1 MSFSFKDKPG
11 DQQHNACA
19 SDIQDK
25 EVLLDNVSS
34 VVSDFSSVEHH
45 KLSYDKVESSD
56 HKKTEDDR
64 LQFKDSFIHS
74 ENSSKKSIL
83 RHITD
88 WFNSLFGCPSGYFFA
103 GMFVGGITVS
113 LGVIKLLAAASS

>member
-19 SDIQDK
+19 SDVQDK
-25 EVLLDNVSS
+25 KVLLDNVSS
-34 VVSDFSSVEHH
+34 IVPDFSSVEHH
-45 KLSYDKVESSD
+45 KLPYDKVESFD
-56 HKKTEDDR
+56 HKEAEDDR
-64 LQFKDSFIHS
+64 LQLKDKLIHS

-83 RHITD
+83 RHVID

-103 GMFVGGITVS
+103 GMFLGGITVS
-113 LGVIKLLAAASS
+113 LGVIKLLVAASS